1 MANTADENRFSTD
14 AKDGPEATVLD
25 SRSTQ
30 EAYLNREFQDI
41 HSTIAELESH
51 LCFLQEK
58 ESTYEAEKG
67 RRMKEFED
75 IVEERDR
82 EARNNDVLRSL
93 VANLKRP
100 LAPRF
105 DDVYYIYR
113 MQRLN
118 ESIKS
123 WTNAAFKAR
132 EFEQPM
138 SATEED
144 QLTHLLRKNLP
155 EHIVWLEAVRQRSGI
170 RYVSIH
176 AKPRARIALARH
188 LVALTIWKN
197 IFRPACFGLSGELKK
212 GIKTVMES
220 VYTEGIASPIDRTL
234 LRLPISLI
242 VRKPVPFCNGYKAG
256 YRPRTPS
263 ISRAIS

>member
-14 AKDGPEATVLD
+14 PNDGPEPTVLG
-25 SRSTQ
+25 SVSTQ
-30 EAYLNREFQDI
+30 ETYLNREFQDI
-41 HSTIAELESH
+41 HFTITELESH
-51 LCFLQEK
+51 LSFLQEK

-67 RRMKEFED
+67 RRMKEFEE
-75 IVEERDR
+75 IVEDRDR
-82 EARNNDVLRSL
+82 EARDNEVLRSL

-100 LAPRF
+100 LAPRY

-123 WTNAAFKAR
+123 WTNSAFKAR

-144 QLTHLLRKNLP
+144 QLIHLLRKNLP

-170 RYVSIH
+170 RYISIH

-188 LVALTIWKN
+188 LVALSIWKN
-197 IFRPACFGLSGELKK
+197 IFHPACFGISGELKK

-220 VYTEGIASPIDRTL
+220 VYAEGIAFSINL
-234 LRLPISLI
+234 LLHRFPISLI
-242 VRKPVPFCNGYKAG
+242 IRKPIPFRHGYKTG
-256 YRPRTPS
+256 NRPWTPS
-263 ISRAIS
+263 TSRAIS